1 MTMES
6 DYDAMLASVHE
17 MQSYISVMQR
27 TMAETEQLV
36 YAMAGDWQGD
46 AGIACAAQIVGLKRQ
61 FSEILTF
68 TKDLADAMYDFAQK
82 YRDLDL
88 SIKHEFENI

>member
-1 MTMES
+1 MTIES
-6 DYDAMLASVHE
+6 DYDAMLASANE

-68 TKDLADAMYDFAQK
+68 TNDLADAMYDFAQK

>member
-1 MTMES
+1 MES
-6 DYDAMLASVHE
+6 DYDAMLASANE
-17 MQSYISVMQR
+17 LQSYISVVQR

-36 YAMAGDWQGD
+36 YAMAGDWQGE

-61 FSEILTF
+61 FTEILNF
-68 TKDLADAMYDFAQK
+68 MKDLADAMCTFAEK